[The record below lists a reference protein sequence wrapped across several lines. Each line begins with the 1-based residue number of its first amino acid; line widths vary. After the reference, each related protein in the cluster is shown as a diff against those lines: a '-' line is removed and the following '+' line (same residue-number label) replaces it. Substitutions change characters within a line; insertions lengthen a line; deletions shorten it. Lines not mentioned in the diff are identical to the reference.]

1 MENGRKRLRN
11 VSQFP
16 GSFIKLVYVSNRLAK
31 LNISFLLFLSNREF
45 LKIARPRLIARN
57 LSPSL
62 QNRKKDRFAY
72 LARKLL
78 PEGEAKEE
86 TFPFFSSFFF
96 LFATS
101 YEFMRERK
109 KHRIGWMV
117 QNLGHP
123 LITLLLGN
131 LANKGEG
138 SFSTAFR
145 SCLEKLAHTIIAK
158 NDNESSFPPRFS
170 PQFFPPRRAALIDR
184 LAAVCPS

>member
-1 MENGRKRLRN
+1 MQPTCIQQTREIEYIVPIISFESRVFKNCSSSFNREKPFTEFIEQEKGQIRISCTKAPSRRRSKRGN
-11 VSQFP
+11 V
-16 GSFIKLVYVSNRLAK
+16 
-31 LNISFLLFLSNREF
+31 SFLLF
-45 LKIARPRLIARN
+45 
-57 LSPSL
+57 
-62 QNRKKDRFAY
+62 
-72 LARKLL
+72 
-78 PEGEAKEE
+78 
-86 TFPFFSSFFF
+86 FFF